1 MVRGQHRQQTVVHQ
15 TQRCRMLRMQPQA
28 RTGCAECRREAWLGR
43 LGPLSP
49 VGARA
54 SPRAGLPRAQV
65 MAASLQAV
73 VGPVSLWQAS
83 RGPDAKLLQHHS
95 LLVVLPL
102 LLAVAAPPS
111 LLLLPLPVLL
121 PLVVVVV
128 VFALRVAPLLQQAAG
143 LLLVMMQHF
152 LLLQA
157 VPAPPSSACC
167 SSSPVQQHTAVV

>member
-1 MVRGQHRQQTVVHQ
+1 MVQGRHRQQTVVHQ
-15 TQRCRMLRMQPQA
+15 TQKCRMLRMQPQA

-73 VGPVSLWQAS
+73 VGPVSLWQAL

-111 LLLLPLPVLL
+111 LLLPLPVLL
-121 PLVVVVV
+121 PMVVVVV

>member
-1 MVRGQHRQQTVVHQ
+1 MVQGRHRQQTVVHQ
-15 TQRCRMLRMQPQA
+15 TQKCRMLRMQPQA

-49 VGARA
+49 VGA
-54 SPRAGLPRAQV
+54 SLRAGLPRAQV

-102 LLAVAAPPS
+102 LLAVAASPS
-111 LLLLPLPVLL
+111 LLLLPSPVLL